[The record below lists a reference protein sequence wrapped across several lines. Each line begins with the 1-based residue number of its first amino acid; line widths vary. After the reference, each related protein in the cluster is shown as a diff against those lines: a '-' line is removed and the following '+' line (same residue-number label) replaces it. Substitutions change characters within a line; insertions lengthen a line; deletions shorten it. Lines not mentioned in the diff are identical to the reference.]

1 MELFEYTAS
10 QLSGMLREK
19 KISAAELTQSV
30 LDRIDAVDDQVKAY
44 LTVTEQEA
52 KQQAAEVDLLLANGE
67 ELSPLAGIP
76 LAVKDNICTKN
87 VRTTCAS
94 KMLGN
99 FSSLLTTPP

>member
-52 KQQAAEVDLLLANGE
+52 KQQAAEV
-67 ELSPLAGIP
+67 AGCWP
-76 LAVKDNICTKN
+76 TGK
-87 VRTTCAS
+87 
-94 KMLGN
+94 
-99 FSSLLTTPP
+99 SSAPWQAFPWR